1 MNEKT
6 LLQYRVNL
14 LFSTSFHLIIFMKW
28 QDKTLLR
35 EIENKCRFSQVP
47 DLQIDSLDSQM
58 INFYFYHCL
67 YSGAT
72 WKCGM
77 QGVTQ

>member
-28 QDKTLLR
+28 QDKTLVR
-35 EIENKCRFSQVP
+35 ETEDRCRFAQVL
-47 DLQIDSLDSQM
+47 DLQIDSFGSQV

-72 WKCGM
+72 WKRGM
-77 QGVTQ
+77 QSVTQ